1 MPGPRKPEPFFGE
14 AADMQTY
21 LLLGIKARIFRGT
34 LKKTQAFMAQKVGM
48 TLPEYKKLEE
58 AQHAPDSEKTWKL
71 VEAGMFF
78 TPYDARTR
86 ISQDVV
92 DLLLP
97 RGEGAE

>member
-1 MPGPRKPEPFFGE
+1 
-14 AADMQTY
+14 MQTY

-34 LKKTQAFMAQKVGM
+34 LRKTQAYMAQKVGM
-48 TLPEYKKLEE
+48 TLPEYKKIEE

-86 ISQDVV
+86 VSQEVV

-97 RGEGAE
+97 RGEAGA

>member
-1 MPGPRKPEPFFGE
+1 MFISVKPEPFFGE
-14 AADMQTY
+14 DDDMQTY
-21 LLLGIKARIFRGT
+21 LLLGIKVRIFRGT
-34 LKKTQAFMAQKVGM
+34 LKKTQAYMAQKVGM
-48 TLPEYKKLEE
+48 TLPEYKKVEE

-86 ISQDVV
+86 IGQDVV

-97 RGEGAE
+97 RGSEAS